1 MNEEY
6 LSYVDYLKSVD
17 FSEKLEVLK
26 EKYAGKKILLYGTG
40 AFLDAILDNYN
51 ISEYLNVIGI
61 SDKRLENS
69 EITEYKGINFYKTT
83 ALIAL
88 NFNVVLDTSVLFEK
102 TAKFLKKNML
112 IRKTVVVE
120 PIVQISFKERL
131 NDFFEKQIALFK
143 YLIVSKN
150 LLNTVFYSFICTTEE
165 IIVKTN
171 YIKKIVDLR
180 KSDKQIRTAFICSN
194 PDDTSF
200 MGLYN
205 LLYFDKSF
213 KTFPVILIPD
223 NLLETDPINEENMQK
238 KVEHFKTFNSNL
250 IDGYDRETHEMPV
263 LHAFKP
269 DLVFYQNP
277 IYIKDDFSPAKMSKN
292 ALCFTVPYN
301 IKNSDFTA
309 IGSKFYRKQVA
320 NMWRVFVNDVEDKEF
335 YSQYT
340 DLTRKN
346 VVVDVKNKS
355 NSGIV
360 AYLLKTLHRN

>member
-6 LSYVDYLKSVD
+6 LSYVDYLKSVN

-40 AFLDAILDNYN
+40 AFLDAVLDNYE

-69 EITEYKGINFYKTT
+69 EINEYKGFNFYKTT
-83 ALIAL
+83 ALRAL

-102 TAKFLKKNML
+102 TAKFLKKNFL
-112 IRKTVVVE
+112 IKKTVKVE
-120 PIVQISFKERL
+120 PIIQISL
-131 NDFFEKQIALFK
+131 NEHLNNFFDKQTAIFK
-143 YLIVSKN
+143 YLIASKN
-150 LLNTVFYSFICTTEE
+150 LLNTVLYSFICTTEE
-165 IIVKTN
+165 IVSKTN
-171 YIKKIVDLR
+171 YIKKIADLR
-180 KSDKQIRTAFICSN
+180 KSDRQIRTAFVCSN

-213 KTFPVILIPD
+213 KLFPVILIPD
-223 NLLETDPINEENMQK
+223 NLLESDSINEENMQK
-238 KVEHFKTFNSNL
+238 KIEHFKDFKADL
-250 IDGYDRETHEMPV
+250 IDGYDRELHEIPA

-277 IYIKDDFSPAKMSKN
+277 IYIKDDFTPAKMSKN
-292 ALCFTVPYN
+292 VLCFTVPYN

-320 NMWRVFVNDVEDKEF
+320 NMWRVFVNDAEDKDF

-346 VVVDVKNKS
+346 VVVEVKNKS
-355 NSGIV
+355 NAGIV
-360 AYLLKTLHRN
+360 AYLLKTLNRD